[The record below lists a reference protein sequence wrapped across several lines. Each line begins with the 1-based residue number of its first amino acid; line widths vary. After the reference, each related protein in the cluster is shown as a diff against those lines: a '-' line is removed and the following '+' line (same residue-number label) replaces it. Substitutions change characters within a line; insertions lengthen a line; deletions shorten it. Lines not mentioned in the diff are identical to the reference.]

1 MRFEWNPAKAQAN
14 HRKHDVSFEEAS
26 ECFRDPLAVVDED
39 PRHPERFVLIGESR
53 SCRLILT
60 IFAERDDDTIRII
73 SARKATP
80 RERRQY
86 EEADF

>member
-1 MRFEWNPAKAQAN
+1 VRFEWDSAKAQAN

-39 PRHPERFVLIGESR
+39 RRHPGRLVLIGESR

-60 IFAERDDDTIRII
+60 IFAEIDNDTIRII

-86 EEADF
+86 EESDF